1 MTTLT
6 QLTLWEK
13 QTPRAEQVEI
23 RRILA
28 NPDAL
33 SLQQRVQNDEA
44 TIYDYKNAIFDGDI
58 LPPIVLFEDDRHQL
72 WVADGIHRLLATKQT
87 GRTAIDA
94 LIYSGSRRDALLYAV
109 GANATHGLRRT
120 REDKRKAV
128 QTLLDDPDW
137 SRLSDRQIARLTR
150 TSHPFVAEMRRQQ
163 RRAALKALSTHP
175 DGAAPPA
182 PEVLRPSAPA
192 SKAEQPDSTATPT
205 ADGNVTTP
213 PSPAPEAPPPSA
225 PATGSVASRTTAT
238 PNASGNVVAPPS
250 PAPPADADYEAVL
263 LEKLSEGRGMY
274 FTELLGVIIGDREL
288 DSRQTHQEWNKV
300 NAALENLLKAKKI
313 KRVSGMY
320 YAVPRPPELLAQIP
334 GTAELWADL
343 KPSPE
348 NSDASRK
355 LNAAL
360 FNLNE
365 HLLHAYKILRDYE
378 EAPASQELVRETL
391 SRLEDIKELL
401 QRKKEQTL
409 LEILGQGA

>member
-175 DGAAPPA
+175 DGSTPPA
-182 PEVLRPSAPA
+182 PQAPQPSAPA
-192 SKAEQPDSTATPT
+192 SKAQQPDTTATPT

-213 PSPAPEAPPPSA
+213 PSPAPEAPPPST
-225 PATGSVASRTTAT
+225 PATGNIASHDTATTTA
-238 PNASGNVVAPPS
+238 PPPS
-250 PAPPADADYEAVL
+250 PTSPQQAPADYEAAL
-263 LEKLSEGRGMY
+263 LDKLYEGRGMY
-274 FTELLGVIIGDREL
+274 FTELLGFIIGDREL
-288 DSRQTHQEWNKV
+288 DNRQTHQEWNKV

-313 KRVSGMY
+313 KQVSGMY
-320 YAVPRPPELLAQIP
+320 YAVPRPPEPLAQIP

-348 NSDASRK
+348 NSEASRK

-365 HLLHAYKILRDYE
+365 HLLHAYKILRDYQ

-391 SRLEDIKELL
+391 HRLEDIRALL
-401 QRKKEQTL
+401 QQKKEQSL